1 MDAPLDTGTLQA
13 LRLVPGPDGKPL
25 LDHVVRLALEAL
37 PTSLEKLHQSVAAA
51 DWEAVRRTAHTVK
64 GTSGSF
70 GAKVLSE
77 RAKALEWAA
86 QEAGVPQLTPCLEA
100 VVTEVARVMTALRAL
115 QSS

>member
-13 LRLVPGPDGKPL
+13 LRLVPGPDGRPL
-25 LDHVVRLALEAL
+25 MDHVVRLAMEAL
-37 PTSLEKLHQSVAAA
+37 PTHAQKLHESAAQA
-51 DWEAVRRTAHTVK
+51 DWEALRRTAHTLK

-77 RAKALEWAA
+77 RAKALESAA
-86 QEAGVPQLTPCLEA
+86 QEADGPWVETCLGD
-100 VVTEVARVMTALRAL
+100 VAREIDRVMEALREL

>member
-25 LDHVVRLALEAL
+25 LDHVIRLALESL
-37 PTSLEKLHQSVAAA
+37 PVSVEKLRLSAASE
-51 DWEAVRRTAHTVK
+51 DWDTVRRTAHTVK

-86 QEAGVPQLTPCLEA
+86 QEAGVPQVATCMEA
-100 VVTEVARVMTALRAL
+100 VVAEVARVTEALRGL

>member
-1 MDAPLDTGTLQA
+1 MDAPLDPGTLQA
-13 LRLVPGPDGKPL
+13 LRLVPGPDGRPL
-25 LDHVVRLALEAL
+25 LDHVMRLAMEAL
-37 PTSLEKLHQSVAAA
+37 PTSLQKLQESVARA
-51 DWEAVRRTAHTVK
+51 DWETLRRTAHTLK

-86 QEAGVPQLTPCLEA
+86 QEAGAPQVPACMEQVVAEITRVLEA
-100 VVTEVARVMTALRAL
+100 LHAL

>member
-13 LRLVPGPDGKPL
+13 LRLVPGPDGRPL
-25 LDHVVRLALEAL
+25 VDHVIRLAMEAL
-37 PTSLEKLHQSVAAA
+37 PTHAQKLHECAAQA
-51 DWEAVRRTAHTVK
+51 DWEALRRTAHTLK

-77 RAKALEWAA
+77 QAKTLESAALVADGPWVAS
-86 QEAGVPQLTPCLEA
+86 CLDD
-100 VVTEVARVMTALRAL
+100 VTREIGRVMEALREL